1 MDQLSPATIILGVL
15 ALFTLLGF
23 LKSFAA
29 FFFNLIALA
38 LGALGGLW
46 GYNNGIPLASRV
58 TERPQAWLAVAIGIA
73 AFVLTVV
80 LIRKILAFLAGK
92 SPEDSQ
98 ARSGGFGLPGGVF
111 GLLLGAGVTYFLLTG
126 VRYAGTMAELERL
139 TQFVGGQIEE
149 SKQSPFFAKAKKW
162 LDESEIGKWHQ
173 KIDFLNDPGE
183 SNAAKLSILRE
194 KDPVRFAKIA
204 SDEGAEGEE
213 IAKALPVDPA
223 IQEAYDRRNFA
234 ALLHHEAAR
243 EALRATFSEEQL
255 QEIDVEKALG
265 LEE

>member
-1 MDQLSPATIILGVL
+1 MDQLTPTTIILGVL

-58 TERPQAWLAVAIGIA
+58 TERPQPWMAVAIGII
-73 AFVLTVV
+73 AFVLVV
-80 LIRKILAFLAGK
+80 ILIRKILAFLAGK

-98 ARSGGFGLPGGVF
+98 ARSGGFGLPGGTF
-111 GLLLGAGVTYFLLTG
+111 GLLVGAGVIYFLLTG

-139 TQFVGGQIEE
+139 SQFVSGQIEE
-149 SKQSPFFAKAKKW
+149 SKESPFFAQVKKW

-173 KIDFLNDPGE
+173 KIDFLNDPAE
-183 SNAAKLSILRE
+183 SNAAKLAILRE
-194 KDPVRFAKIA
+194 KDPTKFAQIA
-204 SDEGAEGEE
+204 KGEGAEDEV
-213 IAKALPVDPA
+213 IYKALPVDPA
-223 IQEAYDRRNFA
+223 IQEAYDRRNFVD
-234 ALLHHEAAR
+234 LLHNEAAR
-243 EALRATFSEEQL
+243 EALRATFSDEQL
-255 QEIDVEKALG
+255 QQLNVEKAIG